1 MDVTDIADK
10 CMNEPL
16 RNIQNSDTIET
27 RKKIPQGCMTS
38 VLSQLSRQ
46 NSNQVISHPVL
57 RKLMIGENKD

>member
-27 RKKIPQGCMTS
+27 RKKY
-38 VLSQLSRQ
+38 L
-46 NSNQVISHPVL
+46 
-57 RKLMIGENKD
+57 KDA